1 MADDDK
7 KHQKRL
13 KEARKVLE
21 KNYRLYQEGKITTD
35 ELKEKLR
42 PYKAELIELKL
53 LKPDKA
59 EERPP
64 EAVEA
69 RTMPLTIRAGP
80 WKRTSTLTED
90 EVRRRIDQ
98 ISSRGPSDG
107 LKEVYRQRFGED
119 LSPPSE
125 KVLFEIRERAAEAPE
140 EEQAVE
146 EGPRDMSDRSK
157 GFLKTLFKRGR

>member
-1 MADDDK
+1 MADDDR

-53 LKPDKA
+53 LKSDKG
-59 EERPP
+59 EEKPP
-64 EAVEA
+64 VTVEA
-69 RTMPLTIRAGP
+69 STIPVTIRTGP

-125 KVLFEIRERAAEAPE
+125 QVLFEIGEREQKAPE
-140 EEQAVE
+140 EEPTLE
-146 EGPRDMSDRSK
+146 EEPRDMSNKSK
-157 GFLKTLFKRGR
+157 GFLKNLFKRG